1 MKKCIKLKNII
12 FFIIPFVMLLITL
25 FSFWPGIYTYDGTNQ
40 WEQAISGNI
49 NNEHPFF
56 GTYFMLILSKIWNAQ
71 TIILIYQILLF
82 SIIWFLIC
90 TDLLKEKKK
99 HKSIIVYTIF
109 MCLTPIISIYAV
121 TGWKDVIY
129 SYYLLSISYFLYKG
143 VKDNF
148 NYKTSNLIVI
158 GLLLGLIFS
167 YRHNGIIVA
176 ILLLLFMLISFI
188 KRKISFK
195 KVFLIL
201 MTFILF
207 LGVVSIPK
215 KYYLNKYSE
224 NEEKTEAT
232 SIIDNYMTWIMGKYI
247 LNNYVSD
254 DDLDFL
260 NNYIEIDEWKKTYNA
275 YLINATNLAATK
287 NNDFIASNSE
297 RFHSIFIKY
306 TMKHPTSFIVHYLK
320 ADALLWSPF
329 PIGYIYQ
336 YDFKLQGP
344 EYGFLNDD
352 TSKIPVL
359 KNIYEKLT
367 TITMKR
373 PIRVILY
380 QPATIMYISLIALLI
395 LVKSTK
401 NKKYWFVCVPMLA
414 NIISLLPINLAQD
427 LRYVYINYLTLAYV
441 GLLITLNF
449 KSILIYSKKLFSN
462 LKNKVKVI
470 FIKNIFI

>member
-1 MKKCIKLKNII
+1 
-12 FFIIPFVMLLITL
+12 
-25 FSFWPGIYTYDGTNQ
+25 
-40 WEQAISGNI
+40 
-49 NNEHPFF
+49 
-56 GTYFMLILSKIWNAQ
+56 
-71 TIILIYQILLF
+71 
-82 SIIWFLIC
+82 
-90 TDLLKEKKK
+90 
-99 HKSIIVYTIF
+99 